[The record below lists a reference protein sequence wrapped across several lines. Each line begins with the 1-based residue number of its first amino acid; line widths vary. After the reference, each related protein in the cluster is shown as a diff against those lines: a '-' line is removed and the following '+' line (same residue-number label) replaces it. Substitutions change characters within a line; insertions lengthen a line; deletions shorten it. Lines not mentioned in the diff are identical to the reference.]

1 MKIRIPAI
9 CYLLSAIFD
18 LAFAQGTA
26 FTYQGRLN
34 AGSNPAGG
42 IYDLRFTIY
51 DSAGAGTLIAGP
63 LTNSA
68 TAVSNGLFIVT
79 LDFGARVFSGAN
91 YWLEIGV
98 RTNGNGGFTALAP
111 RQPLTPTPYAIYAG
125 SASNLAGNISSANL
139 TGNYTN
145 AVTFNN
151 GSDEF
156 YGTFSGQFFGPL
168 FIGGS
173 FSGAHFGD
181 GGGLFNLNASQLGGG
196 IVPDARLAGNVARTN
211 QVWLLNGNGGTTA
224 GVNFVGTT
232 DNQPLELHVNGQRAL
247 RLVPDT
253 STNTSPD
260 VIGGS
265 PVNAVAPG
273 LVGVTIGG
281 GGATVYAGLPGT
293 NVVLGNFN
301 TIAGGWGNTT
311 GSTNFN
317 VSEATI
323 AGGAQNTA
331 SGISS
336 FIGGGAFN
344 LAYGNN
350 ATVAGGLQNRANY
363 HSFVGSG
370 FANSADGLEATI
382 GSGRINTVQTNTV
395 FAVIG
400 GGYDNTIQGN
410 NNEGAG
416 TIGGGGLNTIQPS
429 SVLDGRNP
437 FGNSSFSTIGGG
449 YQNQIQSNTVYST
462 VGGGLQ
468 NVNSATYG
476 TVGGGV
482 QNRAGA
488 NTTTIGGGY
497 LNVNTGPISTIGG
510 GWGNTIGDGADNS
523 IIAGG
528 INNTIIGS
536 DVLSVMCTIGG
547 GSANLIQTNTSFA
560 TISGGI
566 VNQIQPG
573 AHEAVV
579 GGGTN
584 NIIQTNAANSVIAGG
599 INNLIQ
605 TPAST
610 ATIGGGNQNQVSAAN
625 AVIGGGSG
633 NLVLGGG
640 AFSTIGGGVNNT
652 NFGPFATIAGG
663 VNNLAGA
670 NAFAAGSGAQAGNQG
685 SFVWADATGAGLS
698 STNNNSVTF
707 RAAGGYRLYSN
718 AGATLGVFLAANGN
732 SWSSISDRNAKKNI
746 QPVNYEAIL
755 DKLAQVPVRQWNYK
769 SESDG
774 DTPNLGPMA
783 QDFKAAFYPGR
794 DDKSISTLE
803 FDGVE
808 LAAIMGLNRKLD
820 EKDTEIH
827 ALKQRNEML
836 EKRLDNLEQ
845 MVELITDKN

>member
-1 MKIRIPAI
+1 
-9 CYLLSAIFD
+9 
-18 LAFAQGTA
+18 
-26 FTYQGRLN
+26 
-34 AGSNPAGG
+34 
-42 IYDLRFTIY
+42 
-51 DSAGAGTLIAGP
+51 
-63 LTNSA
+63 
-68 TAVSNGLFIVT
+68 
-79 LDFGARVFSGAN
+79 
-91 YWLEIGV
+91 
-98 RTNGNGGFTALAP
+98 
-111 RQPLTPTPYAIYAG
+111 
-125 SASNLAGNISSANL
+125 
-139 TGNYTN
+139 
-145 AVTFNN
+145 
-151 GSDEF
+151 
-156 YGTFSGQFFGPL
+156 
-168 FIGGS
+168 
-173 FSGAHFGD
+173 
-181 GGGLFNLNASQLGGG
+181 
-196 IVPDARLAGNVARTN
+196 
-211 QVWLLNGNGGTTA
+211 
-224 GVNFVGTT
+224 
-232 DNQPLELHVNGQRAL
+232 
-247 RLVPDT
+247 
-253 STNTSPD
+253 
-260 VIGGS
+260 
-265 PVNAVAPG
+265 
-273 LVGVTIGG
+273 
-281 GGATVYAGLPGT
+281 
-293 NVVLGNFN
+293 
-301 TIAGGWGNTT
+301 
-311 GSTNFN
+311 
-317 VSEATI
+317 
-323 AGGAQNTA
+323 
-331 SGISS
+331 
-336 FIGGGAFN
+336 
-344 LAYGNN
+344 
-350 ATVAGGLQNRANY
+350 
-363 HSFVGSG
+363 VGSG

-468 NVNSATYG
+468 NVNNATYG

-497 LNVNTGPISTIGG
+497 LN
-510 GWGNTIGDGADNS
+510 
-523 IIAGG
+523 
-528 INNTIIGS
+528 NNTIIGS

-808 LAAIMGLNRKLD
+808 LAAIMGLSRKLD